1 MSEGGGNRAAQ
12 MPFSA
17 VVGADDAKL
26 ALLLAAKNPLVGGV
40 LLRGD
45 KGSAKTTLARSLAA
59 LLPGDAPFVEL
70 PLGATEDRVI
80 GSVDLAA
87 LLRDGTPT
95 VRDGLLASAHGGV
108 LYVDE
113 INLLAD
119 HLIDSLLDV
128 AVSGVNRIERDG
140 VTHEHPARFVLIGS
154 MNPEEGELRPQLL
167 DRFGF
172 SVDVRASTDPAERA
186 TAVLRRMAFDRDPR
200 ALAEFEADDDEL
212 RARLAADTAATLPDS
227 VVHAASVIAVSVGA
241 EGLRA
246 DLMLCRG
253 AAAHA
258 SWFGRTEATD
268 DDLRAVA
275 AFVLAHRRRRSPL
288 EPPGID
294 QHELDDAFDRAFD
307 EPPNRDP
314 PNQEPPNQEPPNQEP
329 PNQEPPNRE
338 PPNQEPRGPDDEP
351 LDQLPDEQD
360 RPQKSRSRVDPSM
373 AARPPNLM
381 TAAAPSP
388 SAGRRA
394 PAPAERGRFVRA
406 ERAAGPISSGAVAVT
421 ATAVAVAERRALDPN
436 ASSVI
441 ATNDLRVAVRSA
453 RTGNL
458 IVLCVDGSGSMGAAH
473 RMSLA
478 KAAVLGL
485 LTDAYQRRDRIALI
499 TFAGSN
505 AEVVLRPTASVEI
518 AQARLRDLPTGGTS
532 PIGEGLDAV
541 LQLVCGSSG
550 DSGLRPL
557 VVLVTDGRATGS
569 VDALERSRAG
579 ARRLAERGVACVV
592 IDAESGPARLGLAS
606 ELAEAMRAPCLSLDA
621 LIDGSLERTIRLQL
635 Q

>member
-1 MSEGGGNRAAQ
+1 MSGAPGGHGRSTQ

-17 VVGADDAKL
+17 VVGSDDAKL
-26 ALLLAAKNPLVGGV
+26 ALLLAAENPLIGGV

-87 LLRDGTPT
+87 LLRDGTPI
-95 VRDGLLASAHGGV
+95 VRDGLLAAAHGGV

-119 HLIDSLLDV
+119 HLIDALLDV

-172 SVDVRASTDPAERA
+172 SVDVRASTDPAVRA
-186 TAVLRRMAFDRDPR
+186 AAVGRRLAFDRDPA
-200 ALAEFEADDDEL
+200 ALAEFVAEDDRL
-212 RARLAADTAATLPDS
+212 RERLAADTVATVPTALIE
-227 VVHAASVIAVSVGA
+227 AASVIAVAVGA

-253 AAAHA
+253 AAANA
-258 SWFGRTEATD
+258 SWNGRAEASEED
-268 DDLRAVA
+268 IRAVA
-275 AFVLAHRRRRSPL
+275 GFVLAHRRRRSPL

-294 QHELDDAFDRAFD
+294 QNELDDALDEAF
-307 EPPNRDP
+307 
-314 PNQEPPNQEPPNQEP
+314 
-329 PNQEPPNRE
+329 
-338 PPNQEPRGPDDEP
+338 PRTPAVRPTSDIADDDDTEG
-351 LDQLPDEQD
+351 DTEGDSGAD
-360 RPQKSRSRVDPSM
+360 DSDPSDDGGLR
-373 AARPPNLM
+373 AQPSA
-381 TAAAPSP
+381 AAAPPTILTAPALRP

-394 PAPAERGRFVRA
+394 PAPAERGRLVRA
-406 ERAAGPISSGAVAVT
+406 EPAGGSVPVGSVAVT
-421 ATAVAVAERRALDPN
+421 ATAIAVAERRAGDRDGVTTAVRP
-436 ASSVI
+436 
-441 ATNDLRVAVRSA
+441 TDLRVAVRSA

-458 IVLCVDGSGSMGAAH
+458 VVLCVDASGSMGAAQ

-478 KAAVLGL
+478 KGAVLGL
-485 LTDAYQRRDRIALI
+485 LTDAYQRRDRIALV
-499 TFAGSN
+499 TFAGAS
-505 AEVVLRPTASVEI
+505 ADVVLRPTASVEI

-541 LQLVCGSSG
+541 LQLVSGSSG

-557 VVLVTDGRATGS
+557 VVLVTDGRATGAA
-569 VDALERSRAG
+569 DALERSRAS
-579 ARRLAERGVACVV
+579 AVRLAERGVAVVV
-592 IDAESGPARLGLAS
+592 IDAESGPTRLGLAA
-606 ELAEAMRAPCLSLDA
+606 ELAEAMSAPCLPLDA
-621 LIDGSLERTIRLQL
+621 LVDGSLERTIRLQL